1 MRNIFML
8 YMPPKNYEAQVHYE
22 DTIKRRV
29 PLDRLAPYLSVELK
43 VRLKEI
49 FGSRPIAVWGSR
61 NTDANRRKFD
71 QMAIRDD
78 MLIVEGETIKLLGIV
93 AGKIISPDL
102 SRELWKNLKGDTAAG
117 WDLVYFIANPRE
129 IDLEFS
135 SFCRVIGYAENFH
148 LQGFSIVAQ
157 EKLVEFYD
165 QYDDLY
171 DILIRLKQGE
181 SLQKR
186 SPAQV
191 VPLPEPSVKDLNTEL
206 KQDDVEQVL
215 TSDLVSD
222 HVKMQWKL
230 VSLGLKAGEKVW
242 VPPSDQ
248 TKIRRLYEYS
258 EFEPRFV
265 TGIDLPTGYFDN
277 IDVIWKEQFRIDAAF
292 EIENS
297 TAIYSGL
304 LRFADLTIVAPNTVY
319 PLFIVAPGE
328 RRSQV
333 RVQLQRPSFQQLKL
347 DSKVRFLSYEAIE
360 EVDRFFANSSGGLT
374 VDIIQGKAE
383 RLT

>member
-8 YMPPKNYEAQVHYE
+8 QMPPGNIEAQVHYE

-29 PLDRLAPYLSVELK
+29 PLERIGRYLPDHLK
-43 VRLKEI
+43 ATLREV
-49 FGSRPIAVWGSR
+49 FGNKPIPIWGSR
-61 NTDANRRKFD
+61 HTERNRKKFD
-71 QMAIRDD
+71 QMALRDEI
-78 MLIVEGETIKLLGIV
+78 LIVEGSSIKLLGIV
-93 AGKIISPDL
+93 AGKLVSPDL
-102 SRELWKNLKGDTAAG
+102 SRELWKNLKGDTSAG

-129 IDLEFS
+129 IDLDFNA
-135 SFCRVIGYAENFH
+135 FCKVMGYAENFY
-148 LQGFSIVAQ
+148 LRGFSMVSQ
-157 EKLVEFYD
+157 EKLDGFYD

-171 DILIRLKQGE
+171 DILIRLKQNQT
-181 SLQKR
+181 LQKK
-186 SPAQV
+186 SPAGATL
-191 VPLPEPSVKDLNTEL
+191 LPNAQAEDIATEVTEE
-206 KQDDVEQVL
+206 DVERIVE
-215 TSDLVSD
+215 SDLVSD

-230 VSLGLKAGEKVW
+230 VGLGLKAGDKVW
-242 VPPSDQ
+242 VPPPDQ
-248 TKIRRLYEYS
+248 NKIRRLYDYND
-258 EFEPRFV
+258 FEPKFV

-328 RRSQV
+328 RRGQV
-333 RVQLQRPSFQQLKL
+333 RAQLQRPSFQQLKL
-347 DSKVRFLSYEAIE
+347 NSKVWFLPYERVEEIE
-360 EVDRFFANSSGGLT
+360 RFFETSAGLS
-374 VDIIQGKAE
+374 VEIIQGKAE